1 MLETLDVI
9 VVTEAVEEV
18 CGNTPFLLYM
28 YHPAKEPGHNEE
40 NTEAGKGR
48 NRGSK
53 QEIRELRKEP

>member
-1 MLETLDVI
+1 MLVTLEVI

-28 YHPAKEPGHNEE
+28 YHPAKEPGHNEKD
-40 NTEAGKGR
+40 TKAGKGR

-53 QEIRELRKEP
+53 QEIRELRKKP